1 MKSGIEE
8 ERLKKMSNSMKK
20 VELREMKR
28 TEAGLQSQPRVRIL
42 LPVMPG
48 EGEQVEVCVNG
59 YWTVIRRGVAVDVPD
74 SVAQVL
80 RQAEML

>member
-1 MKSGIEE
+1 
-8 ERLKKMSNSMKK
+8 MSNSMKK

-59 YWTVIRRGVAVDVPD
+59 YWTVIRRGA
-74 SVAQVL
+74 
-80 RQAEML
+80 M